1 MPIKEGFTSAPNF
14 KSPSEYI
21 LHFPSVRFHMTQRIR
36 SSTALNRKP
45 SKLRIEVSLQP
56 VKFMVQKHKKF
67 MGSPTETVV
76 ENKWRVSIGDLL
88 DPQDPLEVHLIKH
101 RLSRISACKAISQ
114 AQTRLVLDQHSWP
127 ESSKQILFCRIWMQ
141 DSNLERSAGSS

>member
-1 MPIKEGFTSAPNF
+1 
-14 KSPSEYI
+14 
-21 LHFPSVRFHMTQRIR
+21 
-36 SSTALNRKP
+36 
-45 SKLRIEVSLQP
+45 
-56 VKFMVQKHKKF
+56 MVQKHKKF
-67 MGSPTETVV
+67 MVLVNETVV

-88 DPQDPLEVHLIKH
+88 DPRDPLEVHLIKH

-127 ESSKQILFCRIWMQ
+127 ESSKQICFVLFCRIWMQ